1 MPAVRKQDA
10 LCDNFLYCGKD
21 HTDKPSSCHQDWPHS
36 NGQQW
41 TTPLNVSPPRPN
53 KACLPSQR
61 SLPKFLF
68 KRQRD
73 AVSLS
78 ANPVLQPPGGTG
90 ETTCGK
96 NPHYHPVR
104 FAHVSNGV
112 RGSAP
117 KPFYFPPENM
127 PILKAC
133 PPSGR
138 GVSSS
143 QPLWRLPSL
152 RHQKARF
159 CRTRAAGFC
168 NALFKRV
175 LHSWRCQV
183 AKTRSHQ
190 PPCHQ
195 HDAAS
200 EA

>member
-10 LCDNFLYCGKD
+10 LCDNFLYCGKG

-78 ANPVLQPPGGTG
+78 ANPVLQALGDTG

-96 NPHYHPVR
+96 NPHHHPVR

-117 KPFYFPPENM
+117 KPFCFPPESM

-143 QPLWRLPSL
+143 QN
-152 RHQKARF
+152 RF
-159 CRTRAAGFC
+159 GACQASDIRKHASAVRGRQASATPCSSAFCTAGDV
-168 NALFKRV
+168 R
-175 LHSWRCQV
+175 
-183 AKTRSHQ
+183 
-190 PPCHQ
+190 
-195 HDAAS
+195 
-200 EA
+200 